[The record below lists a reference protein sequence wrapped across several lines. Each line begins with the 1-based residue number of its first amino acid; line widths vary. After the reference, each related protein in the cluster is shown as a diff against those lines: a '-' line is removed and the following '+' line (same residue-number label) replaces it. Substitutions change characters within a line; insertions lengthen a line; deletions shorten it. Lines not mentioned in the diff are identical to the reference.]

1 MGGFGCRIG
10 GLVMAM
16 RRFFS
21 AVLEQ
26 SNTFNADFC
35 TEPFEAGWASEA
47 RWFIRIID
55 ASGDNAGV
63 EAMPQVSPDGLLWCD
78 DEDWAAPVSLAASA
92 AEPVMV
98 SFKQREFG
106 NWLRLKVRLSGN
118 QPKVKVLIYLA
129 LKE

>member
-1 MGGFGCRIG
+1 M
-10 GLVMAM
+10 VM

-26 SNTFNADFC
+26 SNTYSEAFC

-47 RWFIRIID
+47 RWFIRILD
-55 ASGDNAGV
+55 ADGANPGI
-63 EAMPQVSPDGLLWCD
+63 EAMPQISPDGLVWCD
-78 DEDWAAPVSLAASA
+78 DEDRADPVLLSADA

-106 NWLRLKVRLSGN
+106 NWLRLKVRLSGER
-118 QPKVKVLIYLA
+118 PKVKVLIYLA

>member
-1 MGGFGCRIG
+1 
-10 GLVMAM
+10 MAM

-26 SNTFNADFC
+26 GNTFSADFC
-35 TEPFEAGWASEA
+35 TEPFEAGWAGEA
-47 RWFIRIID
+47 RWFIRILE
-55 ASGDNAGV
+55 ASGGGAGL

-78 DEDWAAPVSLAASA
+78 DEDRPNPVMLAANA
-92 AEPVMV
+92 AEPAMV

-106 NWLRLKVRLSGN
+106 NWLRLKVQLSGD
-118 QPKVKVLIYLA
+118 QPRVKVLIYLA